1 MFKSIFMSKSIW
13 IFGFALFSAL
23 VFSCKKEVIQEDT
36 LKNPRDFSRRTS
48 APQLS
53 YGAKLF
59 FLKPT
64 TKNYTILPTI
74 KPSVQGVFKAI
85 PRGLSLDS
93 LTGRVNINRSL
104 SGMRYKVYY
113 VTPTGGLVD
122 STQFVISGIDYADSI
137 FVLNAT
143 PNTYD
148 MAYPIYNAN
157 KNNVLPCDEDDDD
170 SDDLCVFDETD
181 LNNDGN
187 DDIDGVIQQK
197 LLVNEKNGVIDI
209 EGSYHAGIFGSS
221 NPPNGTRKNFTF
233 YYRLRDASNMALN
246 KITVQVYYYRRSADV
261 PNSLKNLIKQRKA
274 IDERVLLSPLPGNA
288 NELAKYDTYMDFNYY
303 SKPRRPPILVI
314 VGQ

>member
-1 MFKSIFMSKSIW
+1 MNKCIWVFSI
-13 IFGFALFSAL
+13 ALFSIL
-23 VFSCKKEVIQEDT
+23 IFSCNKDINQVDYLNAQ
-36 LKNPRDFSRRTS
+36 RDFSKRSS
-48 APQLS
+48 APKLS
-53 YGAKLF
+53 YGAGLF

-64 TKNYTILPTI
+64 TKNYTILPTV
-74 KPSVQGVFKAI
+74 KPTVQGVFRAI

-93 LTGRVNINRSL
+93 TTGRVNINRSL

-113 VTPTGGLVD
+113 VTSTGGLVD

-143 PNTYD
+143 PNAYD
-148 MAYPIYNAN
+148 MANPIYNAN

-170 SDDLCVFDETD
+170 SDDLCIFDETD

-187 DDIDGVIQQK
+187 DDIDGVNQQK

-246 KITVQVYYYRRSADV
+246 KITVQVIYYRRSADV
-261 PNSLKNLIKQRKA
+261 PNSLKNQLRDRKA
-274 IDERVLLSPLPGNA
+274 IDDRVSLAPLPGNSF
-288 NELAKYDTYMDFNYY
+288 ELAEYNTYMDFRYY

-314 VGQ
+314 IGQ